1 MNYEKIVTLFDT
13 AQHAETARHNL
24 EAAGFAPNEISIIN
38 NQTLD
43 LAGDELTAPGL
54 WRRLFGRDVKPSEA
68 TTYGLAVDSGGV
80 VLTVRVLETDVA
92 KATTILNAD
101 QAVDLQK
108 RAVQEGL
115 ISAAAQPQTA
125 ATPPKLAT
133 MAAGSALPSEEVFR
147 LAEEQLNVDKR
158 VVQDGT
164 TRIRR
169 FVTETP
175 VEAQVTLHE
184 EHAQVIRRA
193 ISDPTFVRDVD
204 WTEKTIEVSETAE
217 EPVITKSV
225 HIAEE
230 VVIRKEATDS
240 VRTLRDKVRRQ
251 QVEVERVHLD
261 GPSAK
266 KPEL

>member
-1 MNYEKIVTLFDT
+1 
-13 AQHAETARHNL
+13 
-24 EAAGFAPNEISIIN
+24 
-38 NQTLD
+38 
-43 LAGDELTAPGL
+43 
-54 WRRLFGRDVKPSEA
+54 
-68 TTYGLAVDSGGV
+68 
-80 VLTVRVLETDVA
+80 
-92 KATTILNAD
+92 
-101 QAVDLQK
+101 
-108 RAVQEGL
+108 
-115 ISAAAQPQTA
+115 
-125 ATPPKLAT
+125 
-133 MAAGSALPSEEVFR
+133 MAAGSALPGEEVFR

-204 WTEKTIEVSETAE
+204 WTEKTIEVTETAE

-251 QVEVERVHLD
+251 QVEVERIHLD

-266 KPEL
+266 KT

>member
-13 AQHAETARHNL
+13 AQHAEAARDNL
-24 EAAGFAPNEISIIN
+24 EAAGFAASEISVIN
-38 NQTLD
+38 NQSLA
-43 LAGDELTAPGL
+43 LAGDRLTEPGL
-54 WRRLFGRDVKPSEA
+54 WQRLFGRDVQPSEA
-68 TTYGLAVDSGGV
+68 TTYGLAVNSGGV
-80 VLTVRVLETDVA
+80 VLTVRVPETDVA
-92 KATTILNAD
+92 KATSILNAD

-108 RAVQEGL
+108 QEGEGS
-115 ISAAAQPQTA
+115 ISAAGPPETA
-125 ATPPKLAT
+125 ATLPKLAT
-133 MAAGSALPSEEVFR
+133 MATGSALPGEEVFR

-193 ISDPTFVRDVD
+193 ISDPTFARDVD
-204 WTEKTIEVSETAE
+204 WTEKTIEVTETAE

-230 VVIRKEATDS
+230 VIIRKEATDS

-251 QVEVERVHLD
+251 QVEVERIHLD

-266 KPEL
+266 KI

>member
-13 AQHAETARHNL
+13 AHHAEAARHNL
-24 EAAGFAPNEISIIN
+24 EAAGFAPSEISIIN

-68 TTYGLAVDSGGV
+68 STYGRAIDSGGV
-80 VLTVRVLETDVA
+80 VLTVRVPETDVA
-92 KATTILNAD
+92 KATSILNAD

-115 ISAAAQPQTA
+115 ISAAPQPKTA

-133 MAAGSALPSEEVFR
+133 MAAGNPLPGEEVFR

-204 WTEKTIEVSETAE
+204 WTEKTIEVTETAE

-251 QVEVERVHLD
+251 QVEVERIHRD
-261 GPSAK
+261 GPSAAK
-266 KPEL
+266 T